1 MAFTGGYV
9 YVCHHP
15 DWILPEVFLQHI
27 HDRLET
33 AVKRFKDKDATLTG
47 KALEQYYRKHKNIQ
61 QLAETLMKINEIDPR
76 NKSKPLSD
84 QEIEE
89 LAGYCWMTDEDL
101 QIFNYKQFAKLLQE
115 RHGIK

>member
-33 AVKRFKDKDATLTG
+33 ALIRKDKHRTLTG
-47 KALEQYYRKHKNIQ
+47 EALNQYYRKHKDINK
-61 QLAETLMKINEIDPR
+61 LAETLMKINEIDPR
-76 NKSKPLSD
+76 NKSKPLSEE
-84 QEIEE
+84 EINE
-89 LAGYCWMTDEDL
+89 LYRKYGDTEWGW
-101 QIFNYKQFAKLLQE
+101 QIAFARAIEE